1 MALLHRRNPDDRH
14 VTDPAYTDQRY
25 ADPAY
30 VDERGRQRS
39 DRTSLDDRTTLSAHD
54 GWNSTVRAVAAVVAG
69 LAMVLGVV
77 ALFRVDWDAGL
88 DAAAVDV
95 MGVGFTPMVA
105 IVTVV
110 ASAIALVAAA
120 SPDRTSKIV
129 VGAVLACAGIGIL
142 LASTANQ
149 ADLHVEDAHGW
160 IALVVGAVL
169 LLAGIT
175 LRSSWTSHRHVRS
188 GGYAH

>member
-1 MALLHRRNPDDRH
+1 MALLHRRTPDQRQRI
-14 VTDPAYTDQRY
+14 DPAYTDQRY
-25 ADPAY
+25 ADPSY
-30 VDERGRQRS
+30 VDERDRRRS
-39 DRTSLDDRTTLSAHD
+39 EPVMVEGRTTLSAHD
-54 GWNSTVRAVAAVVAG
+54 GWNRAVRAIATLVAGAAV
-69 LAMVLGVV
+69 VLGVV

-95 MGVGFTPMVA
+95 AGVGFTPLVA

-110 ASAIALVAAA
+110 AGLVALVAAA

-129 VGAVLACAGIGIL
+129 VGAVLVCAGLGIL

-149 ADLHVEDAHGW
+149 ADLDVEDAHGW
-160 IALVVGAVL
+160 IAIVVGGVL
-169 LLAGIT
+169 LVAGLV
-175 LRSSWTSHRHVRS
+175 LRSSWSSRRHIRS